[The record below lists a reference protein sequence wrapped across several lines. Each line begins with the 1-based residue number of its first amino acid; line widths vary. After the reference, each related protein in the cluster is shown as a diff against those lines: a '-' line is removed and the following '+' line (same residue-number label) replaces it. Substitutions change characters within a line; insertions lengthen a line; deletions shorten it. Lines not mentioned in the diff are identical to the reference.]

1 MGVGVLGIE
10 AREVTGLSSHRPRGF
25 ADHGHHRL
33 RIVDF
38 LLFFLFSFFPAD
50 AVKVLGRAGG
60 GVPPAQRSSPLIN
73 LVGGG
78 APCPST
84 TAKCYT
90 LYGWDGS
97 ALA

>member
-1 MGVGVLGIE
+1 MCLVVMRREPHCINNVGLMWGEGPSGPVLGQGWGGVL
-10 AREVTGLSSHRPRGF
+10 
-25 ADHGHHRL
+25 
-33 RIVDF
+33 
-38 LLFFLFSFFPAD
+38 
-50 AVKVLGRAGG
+50 
-60 GVPPAQRSSPLIN
+60 PAQHSSPLIN

>member
-1 MGVGVLGIE
+1 MFSCYEEGASLFYCINNVGLMWGEGPSGPVLGQ
-10 AREVTGLSSHRPRGF
+10 GW
-25 ADHGHHRL
+25 
-33 RIVDF
+33 
-38 LLFFLFSFFPAD
+38 
-50 AVKVLGRAGG
+50 G